1 MDETLVRKAVAL
13 CPATRALPGWFDEED
28 LLQEARLAVLESRRT
43 YREGKS
49 SPDTW
54 AINYIHYK
62 MKTLAS
68 RFSESSQEIPTSNFS
83 PTDEG
88 DDDVVNRVPSLESQ
102 GFLDIYS
109 NLSDDAKTL
118 IKMILNSPS
127 EFIKDTPRESRAY
140 IRGYLRRLGW
150 KWSQVW
156 GVINEIKT
164 QLTYS

>member
-1 MDETLVRKAVAL
+1 MNETLLRKAIAL
-13 CPATRALPGWFDEED
+13 CPAAKALPHWLDEED
-28 LLQEARLAVLESRRT
+28 LIQEGWLAVLESRRT
-43 YREGKS
+43 YQEGKS

-54 AINYIHYK
+54 AINYVHYR

-68 RFSESSQEIPTSNFS
+68 RFSESSQEIPVSNFS
-83 PTDEG
+83 PTDEE
-88 DDDVVNRVPSLESQ
+88 DDDNVVSKVPSLESQ

-118 IKMILNSPS
+118 VKMIINSPS
-127 EFIKDTPRESRAY
+127 DFIKDTPRDSRAY
-140 IRGYLRRLGW
+140 IRNHLRRLGW

-164 QLTYS
+164 QLSY